1 MKQPHL
7 SVIIPCY
14 NEAKRLPNTLL
25 DIDKHLSHA
34 SFPYEI
40 LVVDNNSKDAT
51 LEITKRFS
59 QFIKN
64 LRVIE
69 CRTQGKGAAVQKGML
84 EARGKIRLFT
94 DADNSTSIEHFFLME
109 QYFPGKTDIG
119 YDIVIGSRDVEG
131 ARLIPPQPW
140 YKRQLGNVGNLVIQT
155 LLLPG
160 IPDTQCGFKAFTEKA
175 AMDIF
180 PNITIIGW
188 GFDVESLVIGKKRGY
203 RIKEIPVTWI
213 NDTRSTVKLSGYI
226 TTLLEVFK
234 IKIKAIRGIYKTEIK
249 S

>member
-1 MKQPHL
+1 MKQPYL
-7 SVIIPCY
+7 SVVIPAY

-25 DIDKHLSHA
+25 DIDKHLAHVP
-34 SFPYEI
+34 FPYEI

-51 LEITKRFS
+51 LEIVKRFS
-59 QFIKN
+59 AFIKN

-84 EARGKIRLFT
+84 EAQGKIRLFT

-109 QYFPGKTDIG
+109 EYFPKKDGEGFDV
-119 YDIVIGSRDVEG
+119 VIGSRDIEG
-131 ARLIPPQPW
+131 AKMVPPQPW
-140 YKRQLGNVGNLVIQT
+140 YKRTLGNLGNLVIQV
-155 LLLPG
+155 LLLRH

-175 AMDIF
+175 ALDIF
-180 PNITIIGW
+180 PKITILGW
-188 GFDVESLVIGKKRGY
+188 GFDVEALVVAKEHGY
-203 RIKEIPVTWI
+203 AIKQIPVTWV

-234 IKIKAIRGIYKTEIK
+234 IKLKSLQGIYRK